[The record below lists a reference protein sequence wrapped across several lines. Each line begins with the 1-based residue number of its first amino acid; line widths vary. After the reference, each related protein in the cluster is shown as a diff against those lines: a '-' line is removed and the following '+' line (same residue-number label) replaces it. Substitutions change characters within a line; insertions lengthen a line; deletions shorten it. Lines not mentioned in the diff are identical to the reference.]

1 MKTIQNHSIFNRIDF
16 KKDYLLQAP
25 FILTFENN
33 SLKINRNI
41 ILIIMSAFGKLEL
54 ENYFNNSVVWFRA
67 QRTLC
72 QMNDIDDFSVTR
84 LVINISNCRHFAE
97 P

>member
-1 MKTIQNHSIFNRIDF
+1 MKTIQNHSIFNRIDLE
-16 KKDYLLQAP
+16 KDYLLQAP

-54 ENYFNNSVVWFRA
+54 ENYFNNSVVWSRA
-67 QRTLC
+67 QRTLG
-72 QMNDIDDFSVTR
+72 QLSGIDDFSVTR
-84 LVINISNCRHFAE
+84 LVSNISNLSPFC
-97 P
+97 